1 MASGRRELSGFALEV
16 IDFGHPWPMTLLCSL
31 PFHQNLLLLRSKGNE
46 NRVVG
51 TVVFLI
57 ETSRDPE
64 LKQLTTPSKVEKSSK
79 QAEKKI
85 QYEKELN
92 FIFLVLLE
100 CLAAAL
106 GQ

>member
-64 LKQLTTPSKVEKSSK
+64 LKQLTTPSEVESSK

-85 QYEKELN
+85 QCEKELN

-100 CLAAAL
+100 CLAAAP